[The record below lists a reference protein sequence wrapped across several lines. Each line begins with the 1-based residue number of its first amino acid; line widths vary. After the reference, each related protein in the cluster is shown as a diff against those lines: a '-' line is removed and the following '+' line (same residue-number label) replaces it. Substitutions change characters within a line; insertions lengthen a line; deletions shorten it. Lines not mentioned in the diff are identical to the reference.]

1 MINGIQVKIC
11 GLTSLDD
18 ALAADKIGAD
28 YFGFILWPQSPRHVS
43 LESFGAIAAKL
54 PGRKKVAVLVEPSM
68 PEVLQAKAAGFD
80 RVQIHFRHAT
90 PLARVR
96 EWSDAVGAK
105 KLWLAPKLP
114 PEIDFAP
121 EWLPLADA
129 FLLDAFDAN
138 AAQFGGT
145 GQTGDWEKFARH
157 RAAHPDNLWILAGGL
172 SPENIA
178 EAVEKT
184 GAHFVDVN
192 SAVETSP
199 GVKDHAKLQQL
210 MRALRQRQKK

>member
-11 GLTSLDD
+11 GLTTLAD

-28 YFGFILWPQSPRHVS
+28 YFGFILWPKSPRFVS
-43 LESFGAIAAKL
+43 LESFGEISAKL
-54 PGRKKVAVLVEPSM
+54 PGRKKVAVMVEPLL
-68 PEVLQAKAAGFD
+68 PDVLQAKGAGFD
-80 RVQIHFRHAT
+80 RVQIHFRHTT

-114 PEIDFAP
+114 PGIDVAA
-121 EWLPLADA
+121 EWLGLADA
-129 FLLDAFDAN
+129 FLLDTFDAN
-138 AAQFGGT
+138 PGQFGGT
-145 GQTGDWEKFARH
+145 GQVSDWKKFTRH
-157 RAAHPDNLWILAGGL
+157 RVENPDNLWILTGGL

-178 EAVEKT
+178 VALDET

-192 SAVETSP
+192 SGVESSP
-199 GVKDHAKLQQL
+199 GVKDHEKLQEL
-210 MRALRQRQKK
+210 MRAMRQR

>member
-1 MINGIQVKIC
+1 MINGTQVKIC

-28 YFGFILWPQSPRHVS
+28 YFGFILWPKSPRCVS
-43 LESFGAIAAKL
+43 LETFGAIASKL
-54 PGRKKVAVLVEPSM
+54 PGRKKVAVMVEPGTSDL
-68 PEVLQAKAAGFD
+68 LQAKAAGVD
-80 RVQIHFRHAT
+80 RMQIHFRHTT

-96 EWSDAVGAK
+96 EWSLAAGAK
-105 KLWLAPKLP
+105 QLWLAPKLP
-114 PEIDFAP
+114 PQIDVAP

-145 GQTGDWEKFARH
+145 GRPGDWEKFARH
-157 RAAHPDNLWILAGGL
+157 RAAHPGNLWILAGGL

-178 EAVEKT
+178 EAVVET
-184 GAHFVDVN
+184 GARLVDVN
-192 SAVETSP
+192 SGVEASP

-210 MRALRQRQKK
+210 MRALRQR

>member
-1 MINGIQVKIC
+1 MINGIQLKIC
-11 GLTSLDD
+11 GLTSLAD

-28 YFGFILWPQSPRHVS
+28 YLGFILWPKSPRCVS
-43 LESFGAIAAKL
+43 LESFGEISAKL
-54 PGRKKVAVLVEPSM
+54 PGRKKVAVMVEPSTCD
-68 PEVLQAKAAGFD
+68 LSQARAAGFD
-80 RVQIHFRHAT
+80 RVQIHFRHTT

-96 EWSDAVGAK
+96 EWSDAAGAK

-114 PEIDFAP
+114 PELDVAP

-138 AAQFGGT
+138 TVQFGGT
-145 GQTGDWEKFARH
+145 GQASDWKKFARH
-157 RAAHPDNLWILAGGL
+157 RVNNPGHLWILAGGL

-178 EAVEKT
+178 GAVEET

-192 SAVETSP
+192 SGVESSP
-199 GVKDHAKLQQL
+199 GVKDHAKLQEL
-210 MRALRQRQKK
+210 TRALRQR